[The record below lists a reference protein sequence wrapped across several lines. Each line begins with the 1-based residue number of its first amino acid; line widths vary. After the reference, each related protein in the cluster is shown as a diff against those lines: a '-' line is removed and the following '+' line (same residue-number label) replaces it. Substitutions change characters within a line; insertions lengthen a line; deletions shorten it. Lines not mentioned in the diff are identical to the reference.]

1 MEKLYGGRN
10 WHTSTENLQQCIVR
24 LETVLQS
31 NINLRARSDDNP
43 LPRAMLKAVVA
54 IADTRGVWRM
64 SDDDHAFL
72 MEESR
77 SKEMNNEF
85 DAEMALAAR
94 EEQERQQMWK
104 QAPANND
111 DNSEEDEEVEG
122 DEPIDI
128 RGGGD
133 GMLQVEEEE
142 NKLKRKWSQAFMTEN
157 DKEED
162 EFDEMMNGYPMQINF
177 M

>member
-1 MEKLYGGRN
+1 ME
-10 WHTSTENLQQCIVR
+10 
-24 LETVLQS
+24 
-31 NINLRARSDDNP
+31 
-43 LPRAMLKAVVA
+43 
-54 IADTRGVWRM
+54 
-64 SDDDHAFL
+64 
-72 MEESR
+72 
-77 SKEMNNEF
+77 
-85 DAEMALAAR
+85 
-94 EEQERQQMWK
+94 

-133 GMLQVEEEE
+133 GMLQVEEE
-142 NKLKRKWSQAFMTEN
+142 NKLKRKRSQAFMTEN

>member
-1 MEKLYGGRN
+1 
-10 WHTSTENLQQCIVR
+10 
-24 LETVLQS
+24 
-31 NINLRARSDDNP
+31 
-43 LPRAMLKAVVA
+43 
-54 IADTRGVWRM
+54 
-64 SDDDHAFL
+64 
-72 MEESR
+72 
-77 SKEMNNEF
+77 
-85 DAEMALAAR
+85 
-94 EEQERQQMWK
+94 MWK

-111 DNSEEDEEVEG
+111 DESEEDEVEG
-122 DEPIDI
+122 DEPMDI

-162 EFDEMMNGYPMQINF
+162 EFDEMMTNGYLMQINF